1 MKIMARMYARRHGR
15 SGSKRPFSFRLR
27 ETAPEWVEMTAEEVE
42 RKVVELYERGVTTSE
57 IGTILRDRYGVPS
70 VVLVTGEK
78 IMGILK
84 GKNIAGEIPE
94 DLLNLMRKALRLR
107 KHIEVNK
114 KDVHNKRS
122 LQLTESKIRRLVKY
136 YKRETVLPDEWRYK
150 PEIAEFIM
158 RK

>member
-1 MKIMARMYARRHGR
+1 MARMYARRRGR
-15 SGSKRPFSFRLR
+15 SGSKRPFSFRLM
-27 ETAPEWVEMTAEEVE
+27 ETVPEWVEMTAEEVE

-57 IGTILRDRYGVPS
+57 IGTVLRDSYGVPS

-78 IMGILK
+78 ITAILK

-94 DLLNLMRKALRLR
+94 DLLNLMRKALRVR
-107 KHIEVNK
+107 KHVEVNK
-114 KDVHNKRS
+114 KDLHNKRS
-122 LQLTESKIRRLVKY
+122 LHLTESKIRRLVKY
-136 YKRETVLPDEWRYK
+136 YRREKVLPEEWQYK

>member
-1 MKIMARMYARRHGR
+1 MARMYARRRGR
-15 SGSKRPFSFRLR
+15 SGSKRPFSFRLM
-27 ETAPEWVEMTAEEVE
+27 ETVPEWVEMTAEEVE

-57 IGTILRDRYGVPS
+57 IGTVLRDRYGVPS

-78 IMGILK
+78 ITAILK

-94 DLLNLMRKALRLR
+94 DLLNLMRKALRIR
-107 KHIEVNK
+107 KHVEVNK

-122 LQLTESKIRRLVKY
+122 LHLTESKIRRLVKY
-136 YKRETVLPDEWRYK
+136 YRREKVLPEEWQYK

>member
-1 MKIMARMYARRHGR
+1 MARMYARRRGR
-15 SGSKRPFSFRLR
+15 SGSKRPFSFRLM
-27 ETAPEWVEMTAEEVE
+27 ETVPEWVEMTAEEVE

-57 IGTILRDRYGVPS
+57 IGTVLRDRYGVPS

-78 IMGILK
+78 ITGILK

-94 DLLNLMRKALRLR
+94 DLLNLMRKALRIR
-107 KHIEVNK
+107 KHVELNK

-122 LQLTESKIRRLVKY
+122 LHLTESKIRRLVKY
-136 YKRETVLPDEWRYK
+136 YRREKVLPEEWRYK

>member
-1 MKIMARMYARRHGR
+1 MARMYARRRGR
-15 SGSKRPFSFRLR
+15 SGSKRPFSFRLM
-27 ETAPEWVEMTAEEVE
+27 ETVPEWVEMTAEEVE

-57 IGTILRDRYGVPS
+57 IGTVLRDRYGVPS

-78 IMGILK
+78 ITAILK

-94 DLLNLMRKALRLR
+94 DLLNLMRKALRVR
-107 KHIEVNK
+107 KHVEVNK
-114 KDVHNKRS
+114 KDLHNRRS
-122 LQLTESKIRRLVKY
+122 LHLTESKIRRLVKY
-136 YKRETVLPDEWRYK
+136 YRREKVLPEEWQYK

>member
-1 MKIMARMYARRHGR
+1 MARMYARRRGR
-15 SGSKRPFSFRLR
+15 SGSKRPFSFRLM
-27 ETAPEWVEMTAEEVE
+27 ETVPEWVEMTAEEVE

-57 IGTILRDRYGVPS
+57 IGTILRDSYGVPS

-78 IMGILK
+78 ITAILK

-94 DLLNLMRKALRLR
+94 DLLNLMRKALRVR
-107 KHIEVNK
+107 KHVDVNK
-114 KDVHNKRS
+114 KDNHNKRS
-122 LQLTESKIRRLVKY
+122 LHLTESKIRRLVKY
-136 YKRETVLPDEWRYK
+136 YRREKVLPEEWQYK

>member
-1 MKIMARMYARRHGR
+1 MARMYARRRGR
-15 SGSKRPFSFRLR
+15 SGSKRPFSFRLM
-27 ETAPEWVEMTAEEVE
+27 ETVPEWVEMTAEEVE

-57 IGTILRDRYGVPS
+57 IGTVLRDRYGVPS

-78 IMGILK
+78 ITAILK

-94 DLLNLMRKALRLR
+94 DLLNLMRKALRVR
-107 KHIEVNK
+107 KHVEVNK

-122 LQLTESKIRRLVKY
+122 LHLTESKIRRLVKY
-136 YKRETVLPDEWRYK
+136 YRREKVLPEEWQYK

>member
-1 MKIMARMYARRHGR
+1 MARMYARRRGR
-15 SGSKRPFSFRLR
+15 SGSKRPFSFRLM
-27 ETAPEWVEMTAEEVE
+27 ETVPEWVEMTAEEVE

-78 IMGILK
+78 ITAILK

-94 DLLNLMRKALRLR
+94 DLLNLMRKALRVR

-122 LQLTESKIRRLVKY
+122 LHLTESKIRRLVKY
-136 YKRETVLPDEWRYK
+136 YRREKVLPEEWQYK

>member
-1 MKIMARMYARRHGR
+1 MARIYARRRGR
-15 SGSKRPFSFRLR
+15 SGSKRPFSFRLM
-27 ETAPEWVEMTAEEVE
+27 ETVPEWVEMTAEEVE

-78 IMGILK
+78 ITGILK

-94 DLLNLMRKALRLR
+94 DLLNLMRKALRIR
-107 KHIEVNK
+107 KHVEGNK

-122 LQLTESKIRRLVKY
+122 LHLTESKIRRLVKY
-136 YKRETVLPDEWRYK
+136 YRREKVLPEEWQYK

>member
-1 MKIMARMYARRHGR
+1 MARMYARRRGR
-15 SGSKRPFSFRLR
+15 SGSKRPFSFRLM
-27 ETAPEWVEMTAEEVE
+27 ETVPEWVEMTAEEVE

-78 IMGILK
+78 ITAILK

-94 DLLNLMRKALRLR
+94 DLLNLMRKALRVR
-107 KHIEVNK
+107 KHVEVNK

-122 LQLTESKIRRLVKY
+122 LHLTESKIRRLVKY
-136 YKRETVLPDEWRYK
+136 YRREKVLPEEWQYK

>member
-1 MKIMARMYARRHGR
+1 MARMYARRRGR
-15 SGSKRPFSFRLR
+15 SGSKRPFSFRLM
-27 ETAPEWVEMTAEEVE
+27 ETVPEWVEMTAEEVE

-57 IGTILRDRYGVPS
+57 IGTVLRDRYGVPS

-78 IMGILK
+78 ITAILK

-94 DLLNLMRKALRLR
+94 DLLNLMRKALRVR
-107 KHIEVNK
+107 KHVEVNK
-114 KDVHNKRS
+114 KDLHNKRS
-122 LQLTESKIRRLVKY
+122 LHLTESKIRRLVKY
-136 YKRETVLPDEWRYK
+136 YRREKVLPEEWQYK

>member
-1 MKIMARMYARRHGR
+1 MARMYARRRGR
-15 SGSKRPFSFRLR
+15 SGSKRPFSFRLM
-27 ETAPEWVEMTAEEVE
+27 ETVPEWVEMTAEEVE

-57 IGTILRDRYGVPS
+57 IGTVLRDRYGVPS

-78 IMGILK
+78 ITAILK

-94 DLLNLMRKALRLR
+94 DLLNLMRKALRVR

-136 YKRETVLPDEWRYK
+136 YRREKVLPEEWQYK

>member
-1 MKIMARMYARRHGR
+1 MARMYARRRGR
-15 SGSKRPFSFRLR
+15 SGSKRPFSFRLM
-27 ETAPEWVEMTAEEVE
+27 ETVPEWVEMTAEEVE

-78 IMGILK
+78 ITAILK

-94 DLLNLMRKALRLR
+94 DLLNLMRKALRVR
-107 KHIEVNK
+107 KHVEVNK
-114 KDVHNKRS
+114 KDLHNKRS
-122 LQLTESKIRRLVKY
+122 LHLTESKIRRLVKY
-136 YKRETVLPDEWRYK
+136 YRREKVLPEEWQYK

>member
-1 MKIMARMYARRHGR
+1 MARMYARRRGR
-15 SGSKRPFSFRLR
+15 SGSKRPFSFRLM
-27 ETAPEWVEMTAEEVE
+27 ETVPEWVEMTAEEVE

-57 IGTILRDRYGVPS
+57 IGTVLRDRYGVPS

-78 IMGILK
+78 ITAILK

-94 DLLNLMRKALRLR
+94 DLLNLMRKALRVR
-107 KHIEVNK
+107 KHVEVNK

-122 LQLTESKIRRLVKY
+122 LHLTESKIRRLVKY
-136 YKRETVLPDEWRYK
+136 YRREKVLTEEWQYK

>member
-1 MKIMARMYARRHGR
+1 MKIMARMYARRRGKA
-15 SGSKRPFSFRLR
+15 GSKRPFSFRLM
-27 ETAPEWVEMTAEEVE
+27 ETVPEWVEMTAEEVE
-42 RKVVELYERGVTTSE
+42 KKVVELYERGVTTSE

-70 VVLVTGEK
+70 VVMVTGEK
-78 IMGILK
+78 ITGILK

-94 DLLNLMRKALRLR
+94 DLLNLMRKALRIR
-107 KHIEVNK
+107 KHVEVNK
-114 KDVHNKRS
+114 KDLHNKRS

-136 YKRETVLPDEWRYK
+136 YRRDKVLPDEWRYK

>member
-1 MKIMARMYARRHGR
+1 MARMYARRRGR
-15 SGSKRPFSFRLR
+15 SGSTRPFSFRLM
-27 ETAPEWVEMTAEEVE
+27 ETVPEWVEMTAEEVE

-78 IMGILK
+78 ITAILK

-94 DLLNLMRKALRLR
+94 DLLNLMRKALRVR
-107 KHIEVNK
+107 KHVEVNK
-114 KDVHNKRS
+114 KDIHNKRS
-122 LQLTESKIRRLVKY
+122 LHLTESKIRRLVKY
-136 YKRETVLPDEWRYK
+136 YRREKVLPEEWQYK

>member
-1 MKIMARMYARRHGR
+1 MARMYARRRGR
-15 SGSKRPFSFRLR
+15 SGSTRPFSFRLM
-27 ETAPEWVEMTAEEVE
+27 ETVPEWVEMTAEEVE

-57 IGTILRDRYGVPS
+57 IGTILRDSYGVPS

-78 IMGILK
+78 ITAILK

-94 DLLNLMRKALRLR
+94 DLLNLMRKALRVR
-107 KHIEVNK
+107 KHVDVNK
-114 KDVHNKRS
+114 KDNHNKRS
-122 LQLTESKIRRLVKY
+122 LHLTESKIRRLVKY
-136 YKRETVLPDEWRYK
+136 YRREKVLPEEWQYK

>member
-1 MKIMARMYARRHGR
+1 MARMYARRRGR
-15 SGSKRPFSFRLR
+15 SGSKRPFSFRLM
-27 ETAPEWVEMTAEEVE
+27 ETVPEWVEMTAEEVE

-57 IGTILRDRYGVPS
+57 IGTVLRDRYGVPS

-78 IMGILK
+78 ITAILK

-94 DLLNLMRKALRLR
+94 DLLNLMRKALRVR
-107 KHIEVNK
+107 KHVEVNK
-114 KDVHNKRS
+114 KDEHNKRS
-122 LQLTESKIRRLVKY
+122 LHLTESKIRRLVKY
-136 YKRETVLPDEWRYK
+136 YRREKVLPEEWQYK

>member
-1 MKIMARMYARRHGR
+1 MARMYARRRGR
-15 SGSKRPFSFRLR
+15 SGSKRPFSFRLM
-27 ETAPEWVEMTAEEVE
+27 ETVPEWVEMTAEEVE

-78 IMGILK
+78 ITGILK
-84 GKNIAGEIPE
+84 GKNIAAEIPE
-94 DLLNLMRKALRLR
+94 DLLNLMRKALRVR

-122 LQLTESKIRRLVKY
+122 LHLTESKIRRLVKY
-136 YKRETVLPDEWRYK
+136 YRREKVLPDEWLYK

>member
-1 MKIMARMYARRHGR
+1 MYARRRGR
-15 SGSKRPFSFRLR
+15 SGSKRPFSFRLM
-27 ETAPEWVEMTAEEVE
+27 ETVPEWVEMTAEEVE

-57 IGTILRDRYGVPS
+57 IGTVLRDRYGVPS

-78 IMGILK
+78 ITAILK

-94 DLLNLMRKALRLR
+94 DLLNLMRKALRVR
-107 KHIEVNK
+107 KHVELNK

-122 LQLTESKIRRLVKY
+122 LHLTESKIRRLVKY
-136 YKRETVLPDEWRYK
+136 YRREKVLPEEWQYK